1 MPIAFQTLAGVPLFN
16 GLPYEDL
23 NEVLNEGQVRHLEP
37 HADLLHA
44 HNQPTHLIIVLQ
56 GQLQIMDVAEDGRII
71 SVSFANPG
79 DMVGLLSVID
89 DQPLVS
95 NVASSMTSDLLLI
108 PMNTARRIIFS
119 QPAITERVMQ
129 LLARHIRKSLEDRRL
144 LSLPNAF
151 QRVFAQIASLSQ
163 QASASQNQVAALPK
177 QHDIA
182 VMVNTSRET
191 VSRALQMLVKK
202 GILVKEGHKIVIR
215 HPDQLRQLANEGLD
229 DSEARD
235 QKPVWALAIG

>member
-1 MPIAFQTLAGVPLFN
+1 MPIALQTLAGIPLFS
-16 GLPYEDL
+16 GLPSEDL
-23 NEVLNEGQVRHLEP
+23 TEVLSEGQLRHLDA
-37 HADLLHA
+37 HSVLLQA
-44 HNQPTHLIIVLQ
+44 HHQPTHLVIVLQ

-71 SVSFANPG
+71 RVSFANPG

-89 DQPLVS
+89 EQAIVS
-95 NVASSMTSDLLLI
+95 NVASSMTTDLLLI
-108 PMNTARRIIFS
+108 PMPTARRIVFG
-119 QPAITERVMQ
+119 QPAITERVMK
-129 LLARHIRKSLEDRRL
+129 LLVRHVRKATEERRL

-163 QASASQNQVAALPK
+163 QATSVQDQVATLPK

-202 GILVKEGHKIVIR
+202 GILVKEGHKIMIR
-215 HPDQLRQLANEGLD
+215 QPEQLRQLASEGLAHGENTA
-229 DSEARD
+229 DS
-235 QKPVWALAIG
+235 Q

>member
-1 MPIAFQTLAGVPLFN
+1 MPIALQTLAGIPLFY
-16 GLPYEDL
+16 GLPAEAL
-23 NEVLNEGQVRHLEP
+23 TEVLDEGQLRHLDG
-37 HADLLHA
+37 HVDLLRA
-44 HNQPTHLIIVLQ
+44 HNFPTHLIVVLQ

-71 SVSFANPG
+71 SVNFANPG

-89 DQPLVS
+89 DQPIVS
-95 NVASSMTSDLLLI
+95 NVASSMTTDVLLI
-108 PMNTARRIIFS
+108 PLATAKRMVFA
-119 QPAITERVMQ
+119 QPAITERVMK
-129 LLARHIRKSLEDRRL
+129 LLARHIRKASDERRL

-163 QASASQNQVAALPK
+163 QAAASQNQVAALPK

-215 HPDQLRQLANEGLD
+215 QPEQLRQLANEGLEPN
-229 DSEARD
+229 EAR
-235 QKPVWALAIG
+235 AGGAA

>member
-1 MPIAFQTLAGVPLFN
+1 MPIASQTLAGIPLFN
-16 GLPYEDL
+16 GLPVETL
-23 NEVLNEGQVRHLEP
+23 TEVLGEGQLRHLEG
-37 HADLLHA
+37 HVDLLQA
-44 HNQPTHLIIVLQ
+44 HSHPTHLIIVLQ

-89 DQPLVS
+89 DQPIVS
-95 NVASSMTSDLLLI
+95 NVASSTTTDLLLI
-108 PMNTARRIIFS
+108 PLATAKRMVFS
-119 QPAITERVMQ
+119 QPVITERVMK
-129 LLARHIRKSLEDRRL
+129 LLVRHIRKASDDRRM

-163 QASASQNQVAALPK
+163 QAAATKNHVAALPK

-191 VSRALQMLVKK
+191 VSRALQLLVKK
-202 GILVKEGHKIVIR
+202 GILMKEGHKIVIQR
-215 HPDQLRQLANEGLD
+215 PEQLQILANEGLSPKD
-229 DSEARD
+229 
-235 QKPVWALAIG
+235 ALEGSQHE

>member
-1 MPIAFQTLAGVPLFN
+1 MPIALQTLSSIPLFS
-16 GLPYEDL
+16 GLPPESLSDIL
-23 NEVLNEGQVRHLEP
+23 NDGQLRHLEA
-37 HADLLHA
+37 HTVLLQA
-44 HNQPTHLIIVLQ
+44 HQQPSHLIVVLQ

-89 DQPLVS
+89 DQPIVS
-95 NVASSMTSDLLLI
+95 NVVSSATTDLLLI
-108 PMNTARRIIFS
+108 PIATARRMVFA
-119 QPAITERVMQ
+119 QPAITERVMK
-129 LLARHIRKSLEDRRL
+129 LLARHIRQATEERRM

-163 QASASQNQVAALPK
+163 QSALSQNQVAALPK

-202 GILVKEGHKIVIR
+202 GILIKDGHKILIR
-215 HPDQLRQLANEGLD
+215 QPDQLRQLANEGLEPQRSQANND
-229 DSEARD
+229 A
-235 QKPVWALAIG
+235 